1 MVSCVLK
8 LGDQIN
14 LFILELLLPDSLHGK
29 ETSKKKKSSH
39 LIEQLIKSTF

>member
-14 LFILELLLPDSLHGK
+14 LFILQLLLPGILHGK
-29 ETSKKKKSSH
+29 EKSKEKKNQAIS
-39 LIEQLIKSTF
+39 LNN